1 MWTLLFGALA
11 FSQVLS
17 FSEAIERAPTT
28 PAVLGALN
36 AHERRGAEASGM
48 RRVTENPVIGV
59 QPGFRNIR
67 YLSHGTGPEVYA
79 TLTQRVRLTQQG
91 KKRKASVEKELEH
104 DEAAAVLALRDAR
117 ASIAQAWFARWT
129 GQQAVAIAA
138 GEVRLAAEL
147 LGRMNTLA
155 AAGEATQVDVA
166 LVEAWQAEATLFALQ
181 MEGAAFDSGIDLAR
195 SVGAAERG
203 PLATTDELPLVEVP
217 NESALRATLP
227 DPVLMPSVAVAR
239 AAREA
244 DAARVVEMRAARGVE
259 LNLGA
264 MGWREGSGD
273 TAAVA
278 IVEWTLP
285 VIEHGKR
292 ESSVAVA
299 ALAEAEQFERRAVLD
314 AHAERLRVIHE
325 VVHTEEVLRATEGAL
340 LRTAQRL
347 EDAQRKRLDAR
358 EGTSQDWVLARR
370 GVLRALIETAHARA
384 NHSFARFRAREA
396 LTIPVGGK
404 PPGGP

>member
-17 FSEAIERAPTT
+17 FSDAIALAPAT
-28 PAVLGALN
+28 PAALGAVN
-36 AHERRGAEASGM
+36 AHERRRAEASGM

-59 QPGFRNIR
+59 QPGFRNIQ
-67 YLSHGTGPEVYA
+67 YLEGGTGAEVYA
-79 TLTQRVRLTQQG
+79 TLTQRIRLTRQG
-91 KKRKASVEKELEH
+91 EKRKASVRSELSH
-104 DEAAAVLALRDAR
+104 DRAAALLALRDAR
-117 ASIAQAWFARWT
+117 AAIARAWFARWT
-129 GQQAVAIAA
+129 GQQSVAIAA
-138 GEVRLAAEL
+138 KEVSLAAEL
-147 LGRMNTLA
+147 LARMQIMA

-166 LVEAWQAEATLFALQ
+166 QVEAWQAEAALFELQ
-181 MEGAAFDSGIDLAR
+181 MEGAAFDSGVELAR
-195 SVGAAERG
+195 RVGDSRNS
-203 PLATTDELPLVEVP
+203 PLSTVDDLPLVELPAVGD
-217 NESALRATLP
+217 LRANLSKPTR
-227 DPVLMPSVAVAR
+227 MPNVVVAR

-244 DAARVVEMRAARGVE
+244 DAARVIELRAARGAE

-264 MGWREGSGD
+264 MGWREGGGD

-285 VIEHGKR
+285 LIEHGKR

-299 ALAEAEQFERRAVLD
+299 ALAEAEQFERGAMLD
-314 AHAERLRVIHE
+314 AEAERLRLIHE

-347 EDAQRKRLDAR
+347 EDFQRKRLEAR

-370 GVLRALIETAHARA
+370 AVLRASIEAAHARA
-384 NHSFARFRAREA
+384 NHALARFRAREA
-396 LTIPVGGK
+396 LAPTAGSSPQGA
-404 PPGGP
+404 P